1 MITLLQH
8 QIKIAWNKVLRK
20 KFYEGKHDIKNL
32 AEKAGISKYSLT
44 KILDGKMGTRIST
57 LFPLLEALELDLW
70 LVDKEGH
77 SWRLKP

>member
-1 MITLLQH
+1 MITLL
-8 QIKIAWNKVLRK
+8 
-20 KFYEGKHDIKNL
+20 
-32 AEKAGISKYSLT
+32 
-44 KILDGKMGTRIST
+44 